1 MKLICVPDEREVGLE
16 AARFIASVVRI
27 KPKAVL
33 GLATGSSPI
42 GTYAELVRM
51 CAEEN
56 LDFFDV
62 RTVNL
67 DEYVG
72 LDASHPQSYRYYMQ
86 KYLFDE
92 VNIDPDNTY
101 VPDGLAEDAD
111 EECALYDELLES
123 LGYADIQLLGIGV
136 NGHIG
141 FNEPADCFTPQTHV
155 VEIAESTID
164 SNQRFFETR
173 DEVPRNAITMGIK
186 GILCAKRIVL
196 IATGRKKAE
205 ALKATCFGP
214 VTPQL
219 PASILQLHPDVT
231 IIADEEAFSLV
242 PFFGDDE

>member
-111 EECALYDELLES
+111 EECALYD
-123 LGYADIQLLGIGV
+123 
-136 NGHIG
+136 
-141 FNEPADCFTPQTHV
+141 
-155 VEIAESTID
+155 
-164 SNQRFFETR
+164 
-173 DEVPRNAITMGIK
+173 
-186 GILCAKRIVL
+186 
-196 IATGRKKAE
+196 
-205 ALKATCFGP
+205 
-214 VTPQL
+214 
-219 PASILQLHPDVT
+219 
-231 IIADEEAFSLV
+231 
-242 PFFGDDE
+242 